1 MNTTA
6 RSLTN
11 VSTRDL
17 RKMLR
22 ETERR
27 YGPDTQAAKVLRR
40 LLHERRQK
48 GGAR

>member
-1 MNTTA
+1 
-6 RSLTN
+6 
-11 VSTRDL
+11 
-17 RKMLR
+17 MLR
-22 ETERR
+22 ETVRL